1 MKNSQCSPR
10 VFNANPSDTPGV
22 DAPGVDAPGVDAL
35 PQLTVRWFV
44 IYTHARSERQVHA
57 KLVEMGLNAFLPLR
71 TIRRKTR
78 RGMRNLEVPLF
89 SNYVFVQTT
98 PNRIASLSKIP
109 GLAQLVSFGGKPAPV
124 SDEEIEAIR
133 RTCTGSFQGK
143 VGDQIV
149 VVRGNA
155 TGTRGTVIGRPNQR
169 QLIVQ
174 PSDGPSTIPIGVEA
188 DQVRA
193 A

>member
-1 MKNSQCSPR
+1 MKSSQFSPP
-10 VFNANPSDTPGV
+10 ASDTKSDRLP
-22 DAPGVDAPGVDAL
+22 
-35 PQLTVRWFV
+35 PQLAARWFV
-44 IYTHARSERQVHA
+44 IYTHARSERQVHT

-78 RGMRNLEVPLF
+78 QGVCDLEVPLF

-98 PNRIASLSKIP
+98 SNRITSLSKIP
-109 GLAQLVSFGGKPAPV
+109 GLAQLVSFGGRPAPV
-124 SDEEIEAIR
+124 SDEEIEAVR
-133 RTCTGSFQGK
+133 RTCTGSFRGK

-155 TGTRGTVIGRPNQR
+155 TGTRGTVIGQPNQR

-174 PSDGPSTIPIGVEA
+174 PSDGPSTIPIGVDA